1 MAFCTTGQK
10 RMSAEESPTA
20 PVSVV
25 IPCFRCSKTIER
37 AVSSVAQQTVLPLE
51 IVLVDDCSG
60 DGTLAVLE
68 HLAGQYPQGW
78 IKIVALPE
86 NVGAGGARNAGW
98 DASSGK
104 YVAFLDADDA
114 WHPRKIEIQYQYVAS
129 RDDVVLCGHDHK
141 MLESQSGL
149 PDWKISEC
157 GSKPVSRLSMLLS
170 NPFVTP
176 SVMIK
181 RDVPYRF
188 LDGRRYM
195 EDHLLWMQIACAGL
209 PVIKLSAELA
219 AIYKLPFGESG
230 LSSNIEAMGKADT
243 ANYRQIY
250 REGSINLMQLTGL
263 TIYSMLKHLRRLSI
277 LQLRKLLRSS
287 AQQEPGRRL

>member
-1 MAFCTTGQK
+1 
-10 RMSAEESPTA
+10 MSAEEPKTA

-37 AVSSVAQQTVLPLE
+37 AVSSVARQTALPHE
-51 IVLVDDCSG
+51 IVLVDDHSG

-68 HLAGQYPQGW
+68 HLAGKYPQCR
-78 IKIVALPE
+78 IKIVALPQ
-86 NVGAGGARNAGW
+86 NVGAGEARNAGW
-98 DASSGK
+98 NASSGK

-129 RDDVVLCGHDHK
+129 HDDVVLCGHGHK
-141 MLESQSGL
+141 ILEGLSGL
-149 PDWKISEC
+149 PDWGIGDCSGE
-157 GSKPVSRLSMLLS
+157 PVSRLSLLLS

-176 SVMIK
+176 SVMIR

-219 AIYKLPFGESG
+219 AIYKLSFGESG
-230 LSSNIEAMGKADT
+230 LSSNITAMGKADL
-243 ANYRQIY
+243 ANYRHIY
-250 REGSINLMQLTGL
+250 REGSINLVQFTGL
-263 TIYSMLKHLRRLSI
+263 AIYSMLKHLRRLCI

-287 AQQEPGRRL
+287 GQQKPGWRQ

>member
-1 MAFCTTGQK
+1 
-10 RMSAEESPTA
+10 MSAEEPKTA

-37 AVSSVAQQTVLPLE
+37 AVSSVARQTALPLE
-51 IVLVDDCSG
+51 VVLVDDHSG

-78 IKIVALPE
+78 IRIVALPE
-86 NVGAGGARNAGW
+86 NVGVGGARNAGW
-98 DASSGK
+98 NASSGE

-114 WHPRKIEIQYQYVAS
+114 WHPRKTELQHQYVAS
-129 RDDVVLCGHDHK
+129 RDQVVLCGHRHK
-141 MLESQSGL
+141 ILDGTSDL
-149 PDWKISEC
+149 PDWEI
-157 GSKPVSRLSMLLS
+157 GSCRGEPVSRLSLFLS

-176 SVMIK
+176 SVMIR

-188 LDGRRYM
+188 LDGRRHM

-209 PVIKLSAELA
+209 PVINLSAELA
-219 AIYKLPFGESG
+219 AIYKLSFGEGG
-230 LSSNIEAMGKADT
+230 LSSNIRAMGQADL

-250 REGSINLMQLTGL
+250 REGGINLVQLTGL
-263 TIYSMLKHLRRLSI
+263 VIYSMLKHLRRLGI

-287 AQQEPGRRL
+287 AQQKPGWHP